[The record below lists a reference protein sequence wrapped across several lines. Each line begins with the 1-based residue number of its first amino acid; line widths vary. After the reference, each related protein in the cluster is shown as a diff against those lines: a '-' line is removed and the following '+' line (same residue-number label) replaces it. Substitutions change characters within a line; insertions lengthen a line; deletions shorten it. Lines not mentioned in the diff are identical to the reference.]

1 MFIRLRLRS
10 AACLIAL
17 LFAATMTGCGKSYKI
32 AEVDGQL
39 LIAGK
44 PGTKMH
50 IQFVPFSPE
59 GTKFPYSNADTDDLG
74 KFSLEMREG
83 NSTVNGAV
91 VGTNRI
97 VLTDMQYAEA
107 GAGKGVPFR
116 LKPEYTA
123 AGSTPLRQEVAEGKQ
138 TIEIKIP

>member
-1 MFIRLRLRS
+1 MSIGLPLRS
-10 AACLIAL
+10 TACFTAL
-17 LFAATMTGCGKSYKI
+17 LFAATITGCGKSYKV

-39 LIAGK
+39 LIAEK
-44 PGTKMH
+44 PGNKMH
-50 IQFVPFSPE
+50 IQFVPVSPD
-59 GTKFPYSNADTDDLG
+59 GTKLPYSNADTDDQG
-74 KFSLEMREG
+74 RFSLEMREG

-91 VGTNRI
+91 VGTNRV

-138 TIEIKIP
+138 TVEIKVP